1 MVCLF
6 DIIHIELKGENSM
19 GQFSWIT
26 CDTKEQVVNNEIK
39 DVYVLI
45 PKEFGKENILEQ
57 CYDGYGNF
65 GNHDIYDLVAD
76 WNKNYITIENLIKPD
91 RKRYGNRPED
101 EEFFKAAL
109 EEYEKRCKALED
121 FKVLSDKEMEK
132 KYGKEFK
139 RKIGISIACYNEQN
153 AALKYPIK
161 IARLRNS
168 VYEECSPSDSD
179 HNQGWREE

>member
-1 MVCLF
+1 
-6 DIIHIELKGENSM
+6 M

-39 DVYVLI
+39 DVYVLV

-91 RKRYGNRPED
+91 RKRY
-101 EEFFKAAL
+101 
-109 EEYEKRCKALED
+109 
-121 FKVLSDKEMEK
+121 
-132 KYGKEFK
+132 
-139 RKIGISIACYNEQN
+139 
-153 AALKYPIK
+153 
-161 IARLRNS
+161 
-168 VYEECSPSDSD
+168 
-179 HNQGWREE
+179 

>member
-1 MVCLF
+1 MR
-6 DIIHIELKGENSM
+6 GEKSM

-39 DVYVLI
+39 DVYVLV

-91 RKRYGNRPED
+91 RKRYGNHPED

-121 FKVLSDKEMEK
+121 FKVLPDKEMKE
-132 KYGKEFK
+132 KYGNEFK

-153 AALKYPIK
+153 AVLKYPIK
-161 IARLRNS
+161 IARLKNS

-179 HNQGWREE
+179 PNQGWREE